1 MKVKSIRN
9 IRIKTKLLFLGGVS
23 ILGLVFIGAESI
35 ITARQINQAS
45 TEISQSW
52 VPAIIIAEELN
63 TETSDYRIK
72 EFYHAITHDQETMD
86 HLEKEMMAVRD
97 EIDAAFTEYEQ
108 NYITDETDRELM
120 ENARAYW
127 DRYLEYSDRLLPI
140 SRGNDNEESLKMII
154 GESRLLFDEASGNFL
169 KMAEFNRL
177 GAEAASVRGDQ
188 LYARLA
194 RVKIVSI
201 CLIALMITLLVIYII
216 IAIDKPVKAIVE
228 GTRRVSNGDLDVYL
242 PYDSEDEIG
251 ILTDSVNQLIER
263 LKNIIDDEKYLFREI
278 GSENFEVKSTC
289 EQAYRGDFAPI
300 LYSIASLMSR
310 LDIAK
315 QKKEELK
322 KRLEERVAAEMLAE
336 KKAAEEAKLEEEKK
350 LAEEKTQAE
359 EKTLAEKMKTP
370 DAEQA
375 GEETKKNGSRTMD
388 ATDEEGRL
396 S

>member
-201 CLIALMITLLVIYII
+201 CLIALMITMLVIYII

-228 GTRRVSNGDLDVYL
+228 GTRRVGDLDVYL

-322 KRLEERVAAEMLAE
+322 KRLEERVAAELIAE
-336 KKAAEEAKLEEEKK
+336 KKLAEEAKLAEEKK
-350 LAEEKTQAE
+350 LAEEMQSAGENT
-359 EKTLAEKMKTP
+359 TP
-370 DAEQA
+370 DREQA
-375 GEETKKNGSRTMD
+375 GEETKKDGSRTMD
-388 ATDEEGRL
+388 ASDEEGRL